1 MRIGDFPSAVFEKC
15 TSFVMKNPGKIALTV
30 AAIWG
35 AFSFARAFKEAQ
47 NFIKEP
53 EDKPEEKFQ
62 EPKWRPRLSTIKET
76 DESEENPQ
84 ATSFLLASPKPFCRR
99 QMSVSIPSE
108 DFLEIP
114 PLQGDLTGDEAIQNI
129 RDRKAKNK
137 WGQRFIGD
145 FNKQQD
151 RCLQS

>member
-62 EPKWRPRLSTIKET
+62 EPKWRPRLSTIQET
-76 DESEENPQ
+76 DEDFAPN
-84 ATSFLLASPKPFCRR
+84 PFCRR
-99 QMSVSIPSE
+99 PMSVSIPSE
-108 DFLEIP
+108 NFLEIP
-114 PLQGDLTGDEAIQNI
+114 PLQVDLTGDEAIENI
-129 RDRKAKNK
+129 RTKREKNK

-145 FNKQQD
+145 HLERKAG
-151 RCLQS
+151 CLQS